1 MEKWEQELK
10 NDVNRSVPSIIDK
23 RVEETLKQLPS
34 KKTKKKIYYALS
46 VATIALSMT
55 FGLSL
60 FSPTF
65 ANTLKELP
73 FIGSAFEFVGDI
85 GVKKGKNEGLTTE
98 LGEQVEV
105 DGQLITFTETLYDG
119 GEIHIGYILEVNESD
134 QGPSFMNN
142 LELLIDGKSI
152 DSYGMGGNESE
163 IEKGIYAGTLSI
175 RVRDKIPDSFVLGIR
190 SREGKSWSVELPVEK
205 KGNHQAFLVSKV
217 EKSEDLTILYD
228 QITFFPTSTEIS
240 LRLIMDEKTY
250 FDDKYMM
257 LDYLVMDDKGRVL
270 QPFSSGGGGGGP
282 VNGKVLHTFKY
293 YYEPL
298 QTIPNSLTIK
308 PYLVD
313 VNETSPKIERVKW
326 EGKKITLSQGKIG
339 HLTILELTKV
349 NGVTTVTYEVDGE
362 DLYNQVNAIWLED
375 SNGIRYQ
382 SEQPPIRVDGSIN
395 QYQASFSETP
405 TSNDLY
411 ITTVTMRPPKYLEE
425 LEVTIDL
432 IE

>member
-65 ANTLKELP
+65 ANTLKEIP

-85 GVKKGKNEGLTTE
+85 GVKKGKDEGLTTE

-134 QGPSFMNN
+134 RGPYFMNN

-152 DSYGMGGNESE
+152 GSYGMGGKESE
-163 IEKGIYAGTLSI
+163 IEKGMYAGTISI

-240 LRLIMDEKTY
+240 LRLMMDEKT
-250 FDDKYMM
+250 FVDDKYMM

-339 HLTILELTKV
+339 HLTILELTED

-362 DLYNQVNAIWLED
+362 DLYNQANAIWLED

-411 ITTVTMRPPKYLEE
+411 ITTVTMSPPNYLEE

-432 IE
+432 KE